1 MNYNLRKEAEW
12 QKSVRD
18 TVDNRRVREY
28 NEKEDAVVL
37 IHITSWRDDN
47 G

>member
-1 MNYNLRKEAEW
+1 MDNNLRKEAEW

-37 IHITSWRDDN
+37 IHITAWRGDN